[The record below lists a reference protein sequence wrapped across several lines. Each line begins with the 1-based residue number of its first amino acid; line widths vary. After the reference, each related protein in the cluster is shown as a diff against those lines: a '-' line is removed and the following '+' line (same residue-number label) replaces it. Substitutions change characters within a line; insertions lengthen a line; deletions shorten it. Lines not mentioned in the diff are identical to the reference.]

1 MSVTTEMMNCED
13 YKKALTADPGFE
25 DDSGHAASCASCQAY
40 RTELLALDGRLKAAL
55 EIEVP
60 EFTMPELPELDT
72 DNVVSMANSM
82 ANRRSFSK
90 PTWFALAASVLLAA
104 VIGVRMMDTG
114 ESYGTLESQVLAHL
128 DHERG
133 SLQVT
138 SAPVSDSRLERV
150 VPDNVATLNH
160 EAGLITYAQS
170 CTINGKSVPHLV
182 IQGEHG
188 PITILLMP
196 DEEVAKASSFEG
208 VNTQGIILPVGG
220 GSIAIIGER
229 EERLDRVKQNVLDS
243 VTWDT

>member
-1 MSVTTEMMNCED
+1 MSLMTEMMNCED

-25 DDSGHAASCASCQAY
+25 DDSGHADSCASCEAY
-40 RTELLALDGRLKAAL
+40 RTEILALNTRLKAAL
-55 EIEVP
+55 EINVP
-60 EFTMPELPELDT
+60 EFTMPELPDLDT
-72 DNVVSMANSM
+72 DNVVSMAN
-82 ANRRSFSK
+82 RRNFSK

-114 ESYGTLESQVLAHL
+114 ETYGTLESQVLAHL

-138 SAPVSDSRLERV
+138 SSPVSDSRLERV
-150 VPDNVATLNH
+150 VPDNVATMNH

-182 IQGEHG
+182 IQGERG

>member
-1 MSVTTEMMNCED
+1 MSVMTEMMNCED

-40 RTELLALDGRLKAAL
+40 RTELLALDVRLKAAL
-55 EIEVP
+55 EIDVP
-60 EFTMPELPELDT
+60 EFRMPELPDLDT
-72 DNVVSMANSM
+72 DNVISM

-104 VIGVRMMDTG
+104 VVGVRMMDTG

-128 DHERG
+128 DHERA

-138 SAPVSDSRLERV
+138 STPVSDSRLERV

>member
-1 MSVTTEMMNCED
+1 MSLMTEMKNCED

-25 DDSGHAASCASCQAY
+25 DDSGHADSCASCEAY
-40 RTELLALDGRLKAAL
+40 RTEILALNTRLKAAL
-55 EIEVP
+55 EINVP
-60 EFTMPELPELDT
+60 EFTMPELPDLDT
-72 DNVVSMANSM
+72 DNVVSMAN
-82 ANRRSFSK
+82 RRNFSK

-114 ESYGTLESQVLAHL
+114 ETYGTLESQVLAHL

-138 SAPVSDSRLERV
+138 SSPVSDSRLERV
-150 VPDNVATLNH
+150 VPDNVATMNH

-182 IQGEHG
+182 IQGERG

>member
-1 MSVTTEMMNCED
+1 MSAKTEMMNCED
-13 YKKALTADPGFE
+13 YKKALTADPEFE
-25 DDSGHAASCASCQAY
+25 DDSGHAASCAPCQAY
-40 RTELLALDGRLKAAL
+40 RNELLALDTRLKAAL
-55 EIEVP
+55 EIDVP
-60 EFTMPELPELDT
+60 EFKMPELPDLDT
-72 DNVVSMANSM
+72 DNVIAMTG
-82 ANRRSFSK
+82 RRSLSK
-90 PTWFALAASVLLAA
+90 PTWLALAASVLLAA
-104 VIGVRMMDTG
+104 VIGIRMTDTG

-138 SAPVSDSRLERV
+138 STPVSDSGLLRA
-150 VPDNVATLNH
+150 VPENVASMNH
-160 EAGLITYAQS
+160 DAGLITYAQS
-170 CTINGKSVPHLV
+170 CSINGKKVPHLV
-182 IQGEHG
+182 IQGEYG

>member
-1 MSVTTEMMNCED
+1 MSVMTEMMNCED

-25 DDSGHAASCASCQAY
+25 DDFGHAASCASCQAY
-40 RTELLALDGRLKAAL
+40 RTELLALDVGLKAAL
-55 EIEVP
+55 EIDVP
-60 EFTMPELPELDT
+60 EFTMPELPDLDT
-72 DNVVSMANSM
+72 DNVISMTH
-82 ANRRSFSK
+82 RRSFSK

-104 VIGVRMMDTG
+104 VFGVRMMDTG

-138 SAPVSDSRLERV
+138 STPVSDSRLERV
-150 VPDNVATLNH
+150 VPESVATLNH

-182 IQGEHG
+182 IQGERG

-196 DEEVAKASSFEG
+196 EEDVAKASSFEG
-208 VNTQGIILPVGG
+208 ANTQGIILPVGG

-229 EERLDRVKQNVLDS
+229 EERLERVKQNVLDS